1 MSSDPVL
8 TTTTSPWQVVRLG
21 ARLVVRLV
29 RGTPGRFA
37 LAVTGALLFTG
48 AIVASALVV
57 GDATDEL
64 IVPVLDG
71 GEPVDGRLAPVVWL
85 LLGVALWKA
94 VGIVLRR
101 GSATALQVTAQTELR
116 RQLVRQL
123 FGTSLRAYEQ
133 HGVGDL
139 LSTADVDTRQATF
152 VLAPLPFAVGVVGL
166 LVAAIVVITGT
177 DPLLGVAAFVLLLV
191 VVAIDL
197 RGAWLTFEGMEEA
210 QRRRGRVAGVAHE
223 SFDGA
228 LTVTS
233 LGREDQERER
243 FQAAAEH
250 LRDQLIGVGRLWT
263 SYRAVTEGLP
273 SAGTIVI
280 LVLGSLRVAD
290 GALTPGELVRVAYLL
305 SLLVVPVRMIGYL
318 FWDTSQSVAG
328 WRRVA
333 RVLEQQEPVT
343 HGGVLPARTASPAA
357 ISASEVTFSYDRDVP
372 VLRNLELTI
381 EPGTTVAVVGPTGSG
396 KSSLAVL
403 LARLWDPDSGA
414 LHLDGTDLRSLAP
427 GVLPTEVAYVAQD
440 TFLFDD
446 SVLGNVALGAPVDE
460 AAVREALRLAN
471 AEVFVEALPDGLD
484 TPLGERGATLSGGQ
498 RQRLA
503 LARALVRRPRL
514 LVLDDATSAVDPSV
528 EARILRGLKR
538 ATRPST
544 VVVVA
549 ARRATI
555 LLADRI
561 VFLEDGRVRATG
573 THDELLTAV
582 PGYARLLEAYEQD
595 AAERAEQQRRQRQ
608 RTQERPHRDR
618 PEGRRY
624 PDDGAE
630 GQPAPPGTP

>member
-1 MSSDPVL
+1 M
-8 TTTTSPWQVVRLG
+8 
-21 ARLVVRLV
+21 ALVARLV
-29 RGTPGRFA
+29 RGSPWRFV

-48 AIVASALVV
+48 AIVASAWVV
-57 GDATDEL
+57 GAATDDL
-64 IVPVLDG
+64 IIPVLDG
-71 GEPVDGRLAPVVWL
+71 GEAIDGRLAPVVWL

-94 VGIVLRR
+94 AGIVLRR

-116 RQLVRQL
+116 RQLVRRL
-123 FGTSLRAYEQ
+123 FGTSLRAYER

-152 VLAPLPFAVGVVGL
+152 VLAPLPFALGVMGL
-166 LVAAIVVITGT
+166 LVGAFVVITAT
-177 DPLLGVAAFVLLLV
+177 DPLLGVTAIGLLLV

-243 FQAAAEH
+243 FQASAEH
-250 LRDQLIGVGRLWT
+250 LRDQLVAVGRVWT
-263 SYRAVTEGLP
+263 GYRAVTEGLP
-273 SAGTIVI
+273 PAGTVLI
-280 LVLGSLRVAD
+280 LVLGSLRVVD
-290 GALTPGELVRVAYLL
+290 GVLTPGELVRIAYLL

-333 RVLEQQEPVT
+333 RVLEQQDPVT
-343 HGGVLPARTASPAA
+343 HGAVQPPRTGAPAA
-357 ISASEVTFSYDRDVP
+357 ITASEVSFSYDRDVP
-372 VLRNLELTI
+372 VLRDLELSI

-403 LARLWDPDSGA
+403 LARLWDPDTGT

-427 GVLPTEVAYVAQD
+427 GVLPAEVAYVGQD

-460 AAVREALRLAN
+460 AAVRDALRLAN
-471 AEVFVEALPDGLD
+471 AEVFVEALPAGLD

-555 LLADRI
+555 LLADRV
-561 VFLEDGRVRATG
+561 VFLEDGRVRAEG
-573 THDELLTAV
+573 GHEQLLASV

-595 AAERAEQQRRQRQ
+595 AADRAEQQRRERE
-608 RTQERPHRDR
+608 RAQERPHADR

-624 PDDGAE
+624 PDDGA
-630 GQPAPPGTP
+630 GGPTAPPPSP